1 MSCRLLSL
9 KSLLWAI
16 TSTPSQAERQSGTFR
31 SNINL
36 LPISFSPPNCFHLR
50 VPLFVGLVVLQPWL
64 PQKEPALLTG
74 TPAGSSAAGWP
85 AGWPASSGS
94 TSFATLCH
102 AAGIPACPSEVP
114 RSSVDV
120 REPTVSR
127 NPASPRVYN
136 KPLALPLKPRFPL
149 TAQSSNHSPRANSI
163 AACCF
168 SLQATQLC
176 WFLPD

>member
-1 MSCRLLSL
+1 MSCWLLSL

-16 TSTPSQAERQSGTFR
+16 TSTPSQAERQSGTFL

-50 VPLFVGLVVLQPWL
+50 LTLFVGLVVLQPWL

-74 TPAGSSAAGWP
+74 TSAGFSAAGWP

-102 AAGIPACPSEVP
+102 AASIPACPSEVP

-127 NPASPRVYN
+127 NPASP
-136 KPLALPLKPRFPL
+136 KG
-149 TAQSSNHSPRANSI
+149 
-163 AACCF
+163 
-168 SLQATQLC
+168 LQQTSCTATQTTFSTNCTIKQSFTRSKLYSC
-176 WFLPD
+176 VLL